1 MGGRCSR
8 FSLCWFTSHL
18 KPSVLES
25 SELENGGKSDKNL
38 WPSFTEFSLDQLKTA
53 TCGFSSD
60 NIVSEHGEKAP
71 NVVYKGKLDNGRLV
85 AVKRFNKLA
94 WPDSR
99 QFLEEARSVGTLRS
113 ERLANLIGCCC
124 EGDERLLV
132 AEFMAHETLAKHLF
146 HWESQPMRWAMRLR
160 VALYLAQ
167 ALDYC
172 SGKGRALY
180 HDLNA
185 YRVLFDQDG
194 NPRLSCFG
202 LMKNSRDGKSYSTNL
217 AFTPPE
223 YLRTGRVT
231 QESVV
236 YSFGTLLL
244 DLLSGKH
251 IPPSHALDLIRGKNF
266 LMLMDSA
273 LEGNF
278 SNDDGT
284 ELVRLASRCLQ
295 YEARERPN
303 AKSIVTAL
311 MSLQK
316 ETEVASHILMGIP
329 HETASSTQPL
339 ALTPFGEACSRMDL
353 TAIHEIL
360 EKNGYKDDEGIAN
373 ELSFQLW
380 TNQMQETLNSKK
392 SGDSAFRA
400 KEFATAIDSYTQFID
415 GGTMVSPTVYAR
427 RCLSYLMSDMDMAQ
441 EALGD
446 AMQAQVVS
454 PEWPT
459 ALYLQAAC
467 LFSLGMDNDAQ
478 ETLKDG
484 TNLEAKKNKT

>member
-1 MGGRCSR
+1 MGPRCSKL
-8 FSLCWFTSHL
+8 SLCWWPTHL
-18 KPSVLES
+18 KSTHNDASDLD
-25 SELENGGKSDKNL
+25 NGTDDL
-38 WPSFTEFSLDQLKTA
+38 PSFTEFSFDQLRAA
-53 TCGFSSD
+53 TCGFSTDS
-60 NIVSEHGEKAP
+60 IVSEHGVKAP
-71 NVVYKGKLDNGRLV
+71 NVVYKGRLEDDRWI
-85 AVKRFNKLA
+85 AVKRFNRSA
-94 WPDSR
+94 WPDTR
-99 QFLEEARSVGTLRS
+99 QFLEEAKAVGQLRN
-113 ERLANLIGCCC
+113 ERLANLIGFCC

-132 AEFMAHETLAKHLF
+132 AEFMPFETLSKHLF
-146 HWESQPMRWAMRLR
+146 HWDSQPMKWSMRLR

-167 ALDYC
+167 ALEYC
-172 SGKGRALY
+172 SSKGRALY

-185 YRVLFDQDG
+185 YRILFDQDG

-223 YLRTGRVT
+223 YLRTGRVIP
-231 QESVV
+231 ESVV

-266 LMLMDSA
+266 LMLMDSC
-273 LEGNF
+273 LDGHF

-284 ELVRLASRCLQ
+284 DLVRLASRCLQ

-303 AKSIVTAL
+303 VKSLVSSLAP
-311 MSLQK
+311 LQK
-316 ETEVASHILMGIP
+316 ETDIPSYVLMGIP
-329 HETASSTQPL
+329 HGAASPKETTS
-339 ALTPFGEACSRMDL
+339 LTPLGDACSRLDL

-360 EKNGYKDDEGIAN
+360 EKVGYKDDEGVAN
-373 ELSFQLW
+373 ELSFQVW
-380 TNQMQETLNSKK
+380 TDQIQETLNSKK
-392 SGDSAFRA
+392 QGDAAF
-400 KEFATAIDSYTQFID
+400 KGKDFVTAVECYTQFIED
-415 GGTMVSPTVYAR
+415 GTMVSPTVFAR
-427 RCLSYLMSDMDMAQ
+427 RCLCYLMSNMPQ

-459 ALYLQAAC
+459 AFYLQAAA
-467 LFSLGMDNDAQ
+467 LFSLGMDKDAC

-484 TNLEAKKNKT
+484 TSLEAKKQNNRN

>member
-1 MGGRCSR
+1 MGPRCSKL
-8 FSLCWFTSHL
+8 SLCWWPTHL
-18 KPSVLES
+18 KSTHNDASDLD
-25 SELENGGKSDKNL
+25 NGTDDL
-38 WPSFTEFSLDQLKTA
+38 PSFTEFSFDQLRAA
-53 TCGFSSD
+53 TCGFSTDS
-60 NIVSEHGEKAP
+60 IVSEHGVKAP
-71 NVVYKGKLDNGRLV
+71 NVVYKGRLEDDRWI
-85 AVKRFNKLA
+85 AVKRFNRSA
-94 WPDSR
+94 WPDTR
-99 QFLEEARSVGTLRS
+99 QFLEEAKAVGQLRN
-113 ERLANLIGCCC
+113 ERLANLIGFCC

-132 AEFMAHETLAKHLF
+132 AEFMPFETLSKHLF
-146 HWESQPMRWAMRLR
+146 HWDSQPMKWSMRLR

-167 ALDYC
+167 ALEYC
-172 SGKGRALY
+172 SSKGRALY

-185 YRVLFDQDG
+185 YRILFDQDG

-223 YLRTGRVT
+223 YLRTGRVIP
-231 QESVV
+231 ESVV

-266 LMLMDSA
+266 LMLMDSC
-273 LEGNF
+273 LDGHF

-284 ELVRLASRCLQ
+284 DLVRLASRCLQ

-303 AKSIVTAL
+303 VKSLVSSLAP
-311 MSLQK
+311 LQK
-316 ETEVASHILMGIP
+316 ETDIPSYVLMGIP
-329 HETASSTQPL
+329 HGATSPKETTS
-339 ALTPFGEACSRMDL
+339 LTPLGDACSRLDL

-360 EKNGYKDDEGIAN
+360 EKVGYKDDEGVAN
-373 ELSFQLW
+373 ELSFQVW
-380 TNQMQETLNSKK
+380 TDQIQETLNSKK
-392 SGDSAFRA
+392 QGDAAF
-400 KEFATAIDSYTQFID
+400 KGKDFVTAVECYTQFIED
-415 GGTMVSPTVYAR
+415 GTMVSPTVFAR
-427 RCLSYLMSDMDMAQ
+427 RCLCYLMSNMPQ

-459 ALYLQAAC
+459 AFYLQAAA
-467 LFSLGMDNDAQ
+467 LFSLGMDKDAC

-484 TNLEAKKNKT
+484 TSLEAKKQNNRN

>member
-1 MGGRCSR
+1 
-8 FSLCWFTSHL
+8 L
-18 KPSVLES
+18 
-25 SELENGGKSDKNL
+25 
-38 WPSFTEFSLDQLKTA
+38 PSFTEFSFDQLRAA
-53 TCGFSSD
+53 TCGFSTDS
-60 NIVSEHGEKAP
+60 IVSEHGVKAP
-71 NVVYKGKLDNGRLV
+71 NVVYKGRLEDDRWI
-85 AVKRFNKLA
+85 AVKRFNRSA
-94 WPDSR
+94 WPDTR
-99 QFLEEARSVGTLRS
+99 QFLEEAKAVGQLRN
-113 ERLANLIGCCC
+113 ERLANLIGFCC

-132 AEFMAHETLAKHLF
+132 AEFMPFETLSKHLF
-146 HWESQPMRWAMRLR
+146 HWDSQPMKWSMRLR

-167 ALDYC
+167 ALEYC
-172 SGKGRALY
+172 SSKGRALY

-185 YRVLFDQDG
+185 YRILFDQDG

-223 YLRTGRVT
+223 YLRTGRVIP
-231 QESVV
+231 ESVV

-266 LMLMDSA
+266 LMLMDSC
-273 LEGNF
+273 LDGHF

-284 ELVRLASRCLQ
+284 DLVRLASRCLQ

-303 AKSIVTAL
+303 VKSLVSSLAP
-311 MSLQK
+311 LQK
-316 ETEVASHILMGIP
+316 ETDIPSHVLMGIP
-329 HETASSTQPL
+329 HGAASPKETTS
-339 ALTPFGEACSRMDL
+339 LTPLGDACSRHDL

-360 EKNGYKDDEGIAN
+360 EKVGYKDDEGVAN
-373 ELSFQLW
+373 ELSFQVW
-380 TNQMQETLNSKK
+380 TDQIQETLNSKK
-392 SGDSAFRA
+392 QGDAAF
-400 KEFATAIDSYTQFID
+400 KGKDFVTAVECYTQFIED
-415 GGTMVSPTVYAR
+415 GTMVSPTVFAR
-427 RCLSYLMSDMDMAQ
+427 RCLCYLMSNMPQ

-459 ALYLQAAC
+459 AFYLQAAA
-467 LFSLGMDNDAQ
+467 LFSLGMDKDAC

-484 TNLEAKKNKT
+484 TSLEAKKHNNRN

>member
-1 MGGRCSR
+1 LS
-8 FSLCWFTSHL
+8 FLFF
-18 KPSVLES
+18 VLID
-25 SELENGGKSDKNL
+25 NGTDDL
-38 WPSFTEFSLDQLKTA
+38 PSFTEFSFDQLRAA
-53 TCGFSSD
+53 TCGFSTDS
-60 NIVSEHGEKAP
+60 IVSEHGVKAP
-71 NVVYKGKLDNGRLV
+71 NVVYKGRLEDDRWI
-85 AVKRFNKLA
+85 AVKRFNRSA
-94 WPDSR
+94 WPDTR
-99 QFLEEARSVGTLRS
+99 QFLEEAKAVGQLRN
-113 ERLANLIGCCC
+113 ERLANLIGFCC

-132 AEFMAHETLAKHLF
+132 AEFMPFETLSKHLF
-146 HWESQPMRWAMRLR
+146 HWDSQPMKWSMRLR

-167 ALDYC
+167 ALEYC
-172 SGKGRALY
+172 SSKGRALY

-185 YRVLFDQDG
+185 YRILFDQDG

-223 YLRTGRVT
+223 YLRTGRVIP
-231 QESVV
+231 ESVV

-266 LMLMDSA
+266 LMLMDSC
-273 LEGNF
+273 LDGHF

-284 ELVRLASRCLQ
+284 DLVRLASRCLQ

-303 AKSIVTAL
+303 VKSLVSSLAP
-311 MSLQK
+311 LQK
-316 ETEVASHILMGIP
+316 ETDIPSHVLMGIP
-329 HETASSTQPL
+329 HGAASPKETTS
-339 ALTPFGEACSRMDL
+339 LTPLGDACSRHDL

-360 EKNGYKDDEGIAN
+360 EKVGYKDDEGVAN
-373 ELSFQLW
+373 ELSFQVW
-380 TNQMQETLNSKK
+380 TDQIQETLNSKK
-392 SGDSAFRA
+392 QGDAAF
-400 KEFATAIDSYTQFID
+400 KGKDFVTAVECYTQFIED
-415 GGTMVSPTVYAR
+415 GTMVSPTVFAR
-427 RCLSYLMSDMDMAQ
+427 RCLCYLMSNMPQ

-459 ALYLQAAC
+459 AFYLQAAA
-467 LFSLGMDNDAQ
+467 LFSLGMDKDAC

-484 TNLEAKKNKT
+484 TSLEAKKHNNRN